1 MKILIY
7 KYLHLSGVLL
17 VFLSYGLLIA
27 RTMFAADNKA
37 IRKLGGILSGIGLF
51 LILLGG
57 FGLLAAVY
65 GNAIT
70 WWIGAKIVLW
80 LALGGM
86 LVLINRA
93 RNSMAL
99 FWTTLALG
107 LVAAALGIF
116 GPAMR

>member
-27 RTMFAADNKA
+27 RTMFAADNTPV
-37 IRKLGGILSGIGLF
+37 RKLGGMLSGIGLF

-57 FGLLAAVY
+57 FGLFSTVY
-65 GNAIT
+65 SNALT
-70 WWIGAKIVLW
+70 WWILAKLIIW

-86 LVLINRA
+86 LVLINKA
-93 RNSMAL
+93 RSSMAL
-99 FWTTLALG
+99 FWLVLVLG
-107 LVAAALGIF
+107 LVASALGVF
-116 GPAMR
+116 GPTL

>member
-27 RTMFAADNKA
+27 RTMFAADNRPT
-37 IRKLGGILSGIGLF
+37 RKLGGMLSGVGL
-51 LILLGG
+51 LLVLFGG
-57 FGLLAAVY
+57 FGLLAAKY
-65 GNAIT
+65 DNAFT
-70 WWIGAKIVLW
+70 WWIIAKIVLW
-80 LALGGM
+80 FVLGGM

-99 FWTTLALG
+99 FWATLAVG
-107 LVAAALGIF
+107 LLAAALGVF
-116 GPAMR
+116 GPTL